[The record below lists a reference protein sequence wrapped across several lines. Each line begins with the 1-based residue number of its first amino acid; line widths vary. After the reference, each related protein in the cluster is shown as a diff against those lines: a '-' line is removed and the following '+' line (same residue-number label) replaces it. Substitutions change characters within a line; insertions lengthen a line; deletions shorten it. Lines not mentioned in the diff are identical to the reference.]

1 VPLWVKVSCGVAIAA
16 GTFIGGW
23 RIIDTMGNR
32 LTEIEAPPRR
42 RGRHAPARCGAS
54 MIPASSF
61 IDFDALWK
69 IVAAGFAGGAG
80 VVLAFGFVLLG
91 RSRHQDAG
99 EGTLGRGLPAAG
111 DLRRHGV
118 RRRAHRRLHRDDQD
132 LAIDNPRAEPRAN

>member
-1 VPLWVKVSCGVAIAA
+1 
-16 GTFIGGW
+16 
-23 RIIDTMGNR
+23 
-32 LTEIEAPPRR
+32 
-42 RGRHAPARCGAS
+42 

-99 EGTLGRGLPAAG
+99 EGTLGRGAYL
-111 DLRRHGV
+111 L
-118 RRRAHRRLHRDDQD
+118 
-132 LAIDNPRAEPRAN
+132 LAIFGAMVCAAALIAGFIAMTKK